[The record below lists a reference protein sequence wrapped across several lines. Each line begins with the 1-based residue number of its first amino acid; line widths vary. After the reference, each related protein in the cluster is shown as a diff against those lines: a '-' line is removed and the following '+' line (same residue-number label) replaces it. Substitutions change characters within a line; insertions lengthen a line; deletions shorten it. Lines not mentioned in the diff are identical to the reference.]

1 MVGLRLGCLSFLE
14 GIAQEEKTEERKR
27 RLAVLL
33 PQEKCSE
40 VKLFLRHIG
49 VFSHFFHSGKSHRWR
64 LKLNRFKIN
73 SKKNEIRALKMLIK
87 IQFKI
92 EIRLE
97 IQISNFRFIERNEQS
112 TVQLIKSNLMIAE
125 ATQQQQRRQLNEKKN
140 LSNFAVAV
148 ALAAATIN

>member
-40 VKLFLRHIG
+40 EKLFLRHIG

-64 LKLNRFKIN
+64 LKLN
-73 SKKNEIRALKMLIK
+73 
-87 IQFKI
+87 
-92 EIRLE
+92 
-97 IQISNFRFIERNEQS
+97 
-112 TVQLIKSNLMIAE
+112 
-125 ATQQQQRRQLNEKKN
+125 QQQKE
-140 LSNFAVAV
+140 
-148 ALAAATIN
+148 